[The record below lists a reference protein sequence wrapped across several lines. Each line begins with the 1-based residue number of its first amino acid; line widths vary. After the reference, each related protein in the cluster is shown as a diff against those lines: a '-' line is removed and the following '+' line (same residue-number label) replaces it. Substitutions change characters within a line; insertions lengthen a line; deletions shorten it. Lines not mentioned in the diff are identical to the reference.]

1 MAWKRARQKYILLT
15 ITWRNLQEDGAFQI
29 DFKNLQWTIKW
40 WAFNLGSNCIF
51 FKCFFLLLVSR
62 VDSFLLKTKF
72 VGLVE
77 RITIEHDN
85 TGVLPDW
92 NLDKVLCEYIYEVL
106 LSLRNYQ
113 YNSLLSIRSLVPPY
127 HVSNKQQTKK
137 IYIARKRRHY
147 SEIIN
152 WQFFLVQSLLEPKG
166 TVRFSS

>member
-1 MAWKRARQKYILLT
+1 MFL
-15 ITWRNLQEDGAFQI
+15 
-29 DFKNLQWTIKW
+29 
-40 WAFNLGSNCIF
+40 F
-51 FKCFFLLLVSR
+51 FVSR

-92 NLDKVLCEYIYEVL
+92 NLDKVLCEYIYEVFL
-106 LSLRNYQ
+106 LLRNYQ

-127 HVSNKQQTKK
+127 HVSNKQQAKK
-137 IYIARKRRHY
+137 IYITRKRRHY

-152 WQFFLVQSLLEPKG
+152 WQFF
-166 TVRFSS
+166 

>member
-1 MAWKRARQKYILLT
+1 M
-15 ITWRNLQEDGAFQI
+15 
-29 DFKNLQWTIKW
+29 
-40 WAFNLGSNCIF
+40 
-51 FKCFFLLLVSR
+51 FLFLVSR

-137 IYIARKRRHY
+137 NMYCSQKEAL
-147 SEIIN
+147 
-152 WQFFLVQSLLEPKG
+152 Q
-166 TVRFSS
+166 

>member
-1 MAWKRARQKYILLT
+1 MAWKRARQKFILLT

-92 NLDKVLCEYIYEVL
+92 NLEKVLCEFIYEVF
-106 LSLRNYQ
+106 LSLRNYR

-127 HVSNKQQTKK
+127 HDSNKQQTKK

-152 WQFFLVQSLLEPKG
+152 WQFF
-166 TVRFSS
+166 